1 MKYQAVFFDLDN
13 TLYSYDLAHA
23 RAYASLQ
30 GLAGR
35 ELGLTPERFDE
46 LHARASEVLTRRC
59 GGGPAIHDRLLR
71 FQILLEL
78 LGRPI
83 WTASALADCYWD
95 GFLRTLTPEPGAL
108 ELLQRLKSMGLKL
121 GIGTNMS
128 VDMQLEKLRILG
140 MTPYIDLLVTSEEVN
155 AEKPDARLFAL
166 CAEKAGAEPARCV
179 FVGDSL
185 TKDAAGAQAAGMQGV
200 WYCRGTPRAT
210 PPGVLTLR
218 ALRELPALLNTPEGG
233 GSV

>member
-13 TLYSYDLAHA
+13 TLYSYDQAHA
-23 RAYASLQ
+23 RAYAATQ
-30 GLAGR
+30 RLAGR
-35 ELGLTPERFDE
+35 ELALTPVQFDA
-46 LHARASEVLTRRC
+46 LHDRASEVLTRRC

-78 LGRPI
+78 LGRPV
-83 WTASALADCYWD
+83 WTATALAGCYW
-95 GFLRTLTPEPGAL
+95 GSFLQSLSPEPGAL
-108 ELLQRLKSMGLKL
+108 ELLQTLRAMGMKL

-166 CAEKAGAEPARCV
+166 CAEKAGIEPGRCV

-185 TKDAAGAQAAGMQGV
+185 AKDAAGAQAAGMQGV
-200 WYCRGTPRAT
+200 WYCRTTPRET
-210 PPGVLTLR
+210 PAGILTVR

-233 GSV
+233 